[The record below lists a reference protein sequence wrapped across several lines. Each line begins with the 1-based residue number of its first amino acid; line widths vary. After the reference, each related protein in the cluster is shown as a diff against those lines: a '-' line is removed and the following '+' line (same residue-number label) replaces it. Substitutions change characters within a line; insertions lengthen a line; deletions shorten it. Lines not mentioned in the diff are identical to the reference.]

1 MKCKRENVFLRLK
14 QMGIWRPGGQINE
27 ENETSNQ
34 KRVESL
40 IFNVRMV
47 CSEGFCMFSDS
58 PGGWLDM
65 SYLFTFVKIQPY
77 NVHLF
82 H

>member
-1 MKCKRENVFLRLK
+1 
-14 QMGIWRPGGQINE
+14 MGNWRPGGQINE

-40 IFNVRMV
+40 IFSMRMV
-47 CSEGFCMFSDS
+47 CPEGFCMFPAS

-65 SYLFTFVKIQPY
+65 SYLFTFVKIQLY
-77 NVHLF
+77 NEHLF

>member
-1 MKCKRENVFLRLK
+1 
-14 QMGIWRPGGQINE
+14 MGIWRPGGQVNE

-40 IFNVRMV
+40 IFNVKMV
-47 CSEGFCMFSDS
+47 CPEVFCMFLAS

-65 SYLFTFVKIQPY
+65 SYLFTFLKIQLC
-77 NVHLF
+77 NEHEF